1 MMPFFIFILFSVV
14 AVIAVASK
22 LQAMRLSGAFNGIF
36 SFRRNVLGF
45 EDGIIKAD
53 GRQVQ
58 LYYHSGSKNNPSR
71 LELSLIGDFCAQ
83 AVFRKET
90 GLDRFGKEIGLNQ
103 EAQVYDPNFDSEV
116 YVECE
121 DQDFVRQ
128 CLGSSALK
136 QRLKELLNEF
146 SQIEIAGSKCR
157 LFKTPC
163 ADTSR
168 FTPDYLMDAAI
179 FLAAFADGIPRPQ
192 PGQATATPLT
202 DECRKSSGFLAAPG
216 IIALI
221 AGFALIVW
229 GFAGFTPLEAGQIF
243 LLALKIGAVLFILFM
258 MYVYDQVKGLSN
270 ALTLLAGAFFSALVG
285 IPLLLWGGLMVVNG
299 SQDVSSPS
307 RHETSVIGKSTSHSK
322 NSTSYHIQVMPWLP
336 GQDAYAYTVSSLEY
350 GRINYGDPCEV
361 TTREGLFRFTWV
373 SARRCGR

>member
-1 MMPFFIFILFSVV
+1 MVFFVFLLFAIV

-22 LQAMRLSGAFNGIF
+22 LQVMKFNGTLNGIF

-71 LELSLIGDFCAQ
+71 LELSLIGDFYAQ

-90 GLDRFGKEIGLNQ
+90 GVDRFGKDIGLNQ
-103 EAQVYDPNFDSEV
+103 EAQLYDPAFDSEV

-146 SQIEIAGSKCR
+146 SQVEIAGSKCR

-163 ADTSR
+163 SDTSR
-168 FTPDYLMDAAI
+168 FTPDHLTDAAV
-179 FLAAFADGIPRPQ
+179 FLVAFADGIPRPQ
-192 PGQATATPLT
+192 PGQASATPLT
-202 DECRKSSGFLAAPG
+202 DECRKSSGLLAAPG
-216 IIALI
+216 IIAII
-221 AGFALIVW
+221 AGFVLIVW
-229 GFAGFTPLEAGQIF
+229 GFASFTPLEPGQIF
-243 LLALKIGAVLFILFM
+243 LLALKIGAVLLILFM
-258 MYVYDQVKGLSN
+258 LYAYDQVKGLSN
-270 ALTLLAGAFFSALVG
+270 ALTLLAGAFFAALVG

-299 SQDVSSPS
+299 SQDVSPAS
-307 RHETSVIGKSTSHSK
+307 RHETSVVGKNITHSK
-322 NSTSYHIQVMPWLP
+322 KSTSYHIQVRGWVP
-336 GQDAYAYTVSSLEY
+336 GRETYAYTVSADKYS
-350 GRINYGDPCEV
+350 RINYGDPCV
-361 TTREGLFRFTWV
+361 ITTRDGLFKFTWV
-373 SARRCGR
+373 TSNQCGR